1 MKQGKQRNIT
11 IRPTAFSFG
20 PLEHAP
26 KEMMRLQADELE
38 ALYLADFK
46 GLYQE
51 ECAKALGV
59 SRPTFAKIIKG
70 ARKKSVEMLMYG
82 KGIELTRHKQAF
94 TLVFPTNDR
103 ITIHPHFLT
112 AKFFAFAKIE
122 EGTIN
127 SIAYTSNPVYE
138 ELSAK
143 GADIVDDESAKGMAA
158 GRIIPPLLKD
168 AQVLVVRSLGEGMKR
183 NVEGLGLNV
192 EYTELSEIDAVVDTL
207 L

>member
-1 MKQGKQRNIT
+1 MKQRNIT
-11 IRPTAFSFG
+11 IQPTAFCFG
-20 PLEHAP
+20 PLDQTP
-26 KEMMRLQADELE
+26 KEMVTMQADELE
-38 ALYLADFK
+38 ALYLADFR

-82 KGIELTRHKQAF
+82 KGIELARHKQAF

-103 ITIHPHFLT
+103 ITIHPYFLT
-112 AKFFAFAKIE
+112 SKFFAFAKIE
-122 EGTIN
+122 DDTIA

-138 ELSAK
+138 ALREK
-143 GADIVDDESAKGMAA
+143 GAEIVDDESAKGMAA
-158 GRIIPPLLKD
+158 GRLIPPLLKD
-168 AQVLVVRSLGEGMKR
+168 AQILVVRSLGEGMKR

-192 EYTELSEIDAVVDTL
+192 EYTDLTEIDDVVETL
-207 L
+207 LR

>member
-11 IRPTAFSFG
+11 IQPTAFRFG
-20 PLEHAP
+20 PLDQPP
-26 KEMMRLQADELE
+26 KEMVAMQADELE

-82 KGIELTRHKQAF
+82 KGVELTRHKHTF
-94 TLVFPTNDR
+94 TLVFPINDR
-103 ITIHPHFLT
+103 ITIHPYFLT

-122 EGTIN
+122 NDTIA
-127 SIAYTSNPVYE
+127 SIAYNSNPVYDALKE
-138 ELSAK
+138 R
-143 GADIVDDESAKGMAA
+143 GAAIIDDDSAKGMAA
-158 GRIIPPLLKD
+158 GRIIP
-168 AQVLVVRSLGEGMKR
+168 RS
-183 NVEGLGLNV
+183 
-192 EYTELSEIDAVVDTL
+192 
-207 L
+207 